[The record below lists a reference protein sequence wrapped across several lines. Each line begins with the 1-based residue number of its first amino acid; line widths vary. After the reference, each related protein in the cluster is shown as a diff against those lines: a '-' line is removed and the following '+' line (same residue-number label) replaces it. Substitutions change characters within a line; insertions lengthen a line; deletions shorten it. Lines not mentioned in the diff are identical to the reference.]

1 MGITKKHYKTIFK
14 KEDYKGRTN
23 NRNNLILLVSA
34 ISGGVFTM
42 FCSIFAPAQ
51 TGRGVRVVEGASLES
66 LYTRKGIAG
75 SNPALSAIKVE
86 SNPVT
91 GLLFV

>member
-14 KEDYKGRTN
+14 KEEYKGRTN

-34 ISGGVFTM
+34 ILGGVFTM
-42 FCSIFAPAQ
+42 FCSIFAPANR
-51 TGRGVRVVEGASLES
+51 RGVRVVEGASLES

-75 SNPALSAIKVE
+75 SNPALSANIR
-86 SNPVT
+86 
-91 GLLFV
+91 